1 MLSEA
6 RADLLAVLTAAGL
19 RAYAEVPERPQPPMA
34 VMVPSGDWIAQ
45 GEVFGEFVVSF
56 DVEIIVASGA
66 NTVVSKALDTA
77 VETALNAICDA
88 SKMYASA
95 VSQPQAVEIGAGLY
109 LGATITVRQNFQL

>member
-1 MLSEA
+1 MLSTA

-34 VMVPSGDWIAQ
+34 VMVPSADWIVS
-45 GEVFGEFVVSF
+45 GEVFGEFSVSF
-56 DVEIIVASGA
+56 DVEIIVAAGA

-77 VETALNAICDA
+77 VETALTAITNAPKMFA
-88 SKMYASA
+88 SS
-95 VSQPQAVEIGAGLY
+95 VGQPQAVEIGAGLY

>member
-1 MLSEA
+1 MLSTA

-34 VMVPSGDWIAQ
+34 VMVPSGDWIAS

-77 VETALNAICDA
+77 VETALTAITNAP
-88 SKMYASA
+88 KMFASA
-95 VSQPQAVEIGAGLY
+95 VGQPQAVEIGAGLY